1 MSMRREEFMKTKM
14 LFFFLVVSTAFS
26 SPPLL
31 SPLPM
36 KYGERLSFRIYIL
49 GQYVGNHFMRI
60 TGKTN
65 INGTNY
71 PIVYGQTLT
80 RADLKHLYDMD
91 DRDWTIFDTLTLFP
105 LYNERSVKEGKWEDF
120 LKQEFVASERAC
132 YYYHRTRN
140 YERNELR
147 AKYPIM
153 DYNTLMLYFRSLD
166 YERIKETE
174 EIPVSYKHRDTAYES
189 TFTYRRLNV
198 TYQKKKVP
206 AIQVREKGGLGIY
219 FTMLDDENRTPYEI
233 RIGAFYI
240 VGFRFVDLKVTIEN
254 FQPGIRQL

>member
-1 MSMRREEFMKTKM
+1 MKTKI
-14 LFFFLVVSTAFS
+14 LFFLFMVSLGYA

-31 SPLPM
+31 SPLPL

-65 INGTNY
+65 INGTVY
-71 PIVYGQTLT
+71 PIVYGQTIT
-80 RADLKHLYDMD
+80 REDLRHLYDMD
-91 DRDWTIFDTLTLFP
+91 DRDWTIFDRTTLFP

-120 LKQEFVASERAC
+120 LKQEFVPSEKAC

-140 YERNELR
+140 YQRNELR

-166 YERIKETE
+166 YTHIKENE

-189 TFTYRRLNV
+189 SFTYRRLEV
-198 TYQKKKVP
+198 TYKKQKVP
-206 AIQVREKGGLGIY
+206 AIQVKEKGGLGIF
-219 FTMLDDENRTPYEI
+219 FTMIDDEYRTPYEI

-254 FQPGIRQL
+254 FQGGTTPL